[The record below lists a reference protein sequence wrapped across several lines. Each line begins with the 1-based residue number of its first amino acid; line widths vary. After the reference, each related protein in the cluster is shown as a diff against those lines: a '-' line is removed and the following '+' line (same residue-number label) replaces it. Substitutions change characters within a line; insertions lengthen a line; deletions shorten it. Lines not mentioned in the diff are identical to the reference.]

1 MYVNLFIVCVL
12 FYKPSMHYS
21 ESILQM
27 EDVAVQVGDDVTFH
41 CFHPKD
47 QLNRVMW
54 FKQTLGERPVLVA
67 SSYHWT
73 QKSILYDDFE
83 KSMRFRVGAGIGSF
97 NLTIQETAQSD
108 SATYYCAVS
117 FSNVVYFGA
126 GTNLVLRG
134 SKSNRSHIL
143 QQPHPE
149 ITLSGGNV
157 TLLCTIQNEQESCR
171 GDHKVYWFKHG
182 LGKSHSGIIYTQG
195 SCKNS
200 SVSPTKSC
208 VYSLSLRNIKPSDD
222 GTYYCA
228 VVTCKEILFGNG
240 INLVSYD
247 EHKGQHIKIYILI
260 GLAAL
265 LTVSFISNI
274 LLCIKKMKG
283 NTSQHVHATDN
294 IVSSVQY
301 HRTSDLN
308 YAALKF
314 TRQSS
319 RQQREER
326 QRLTEYSGLKC
337 KNSVL

>member
-12 FYKPSMHYS
+12 FYKPCKYNTTTVMVSQVFLEPSLLFIVSLMFQQMSSHYFTAMHYS
-21 ESILQM
+21 GSILQM
-27 EDVAVQVGDDVTFH
+27 EDVAVQVGDDVTFY

-73 QKSILYDDFE
+73 QKSVLYDDFE
-83 KSMRFRVGAGIGSF
+83 KSIRFRAGAGIGSF

-134 SKSNRSHIL
+134 DNVL
-143 QQPHPE
+143 QSQIHD
-149 ITLSGGNV
+149 ISSAGGNV

-240 INLVSYD
+240 INLVSYG
-247 EHKGQHIKIYILI
+247 K
-260 GLAAL
+260 
-265 LTVSFISNI
+265 
-274 LLCIKKMKG
+274 C
-283 NTSQHVHATDN
+283 
-294 IVSSVQY
+294 Y

>member
-1 MYVNLFIVCVL
+1 MYVILFIVWVL
-12 FYKPSMHYS
+12 FYKPCKYKTTIVMVSQVFLETSVLFIVSLMFQQMSSHYFTAMQYS
-21 ESILQM
+21 ESVLQI

-73 QKSILYDDFE
+73 QKSVLYDDFE
-83 KSMRFRVGAGIGSF
+83 KSKRFRVGAGIGSF
-97 NLTIQETAQSD
+97 NLTIQKTAQSD
-108 SATYYCAVS
+108 SAAYYCAVS

-126 GTNLVLRG
+126 GTNLVIRG
-134 SKSNRSHIL
+134 DNVL
-143 QQPHPE
+143 QSQIHD
-149 ITLSGGNV
+149 ISSTGGNV
-157 TLLCTIQNEQESCR
+157 TLLCTIQNEQDSCG

-200 SVSPTKSC
+200 SMAVSPTKSC
-208 VYSLSLRNIKPSDD
+208 LYSLSLRNIKPSDA

-228 VVTCKEILFGNG
+228 VVTCTDILFGHG
-240 INLVSYD
+240 INL
-247 EHKGQHIKIYILI
+247 
-260 GLAAL
+260 
-265 LTVSFISNI
+265 
-274 LLCIKKMKG
+274 
-283 NTSQHVHATDN
+283 TSDGK
-294 IVSSVQY
+294 
-301 HRTSDLN
+301 TSDLN

-314 TRQSS
+314 TSQSS

-326 QRLTEYSGLKC
+326 QRPTEYSGLKC
-337 KNSVL
+337 KNSLS

>member
-1 MYVNLFIVCVL
+1 MSTSCSCLHTVL
-12 FYKPSMHYS
+12 STMQYS
-21 ESILQM
+21 ESVLQI

-73 QKSILYDDFE
+73 QKSVLYDDFE
-83 KSMRFRVGAGIGSF
+83 KSKRFRVGAGIGSF
-97 NLTIQETAQSD
+97 NLTIQKTAQSD
-108 SATYYCAVS
+108 SAAYYCAVS

-126 GTNLVLRG
+126 GTNLVIRG
-134 SKSNRSHIL
+134 DNVL
-143 QQPHPE
+143 QSQIHD
-149 ITLSGGNV
+149 ISSTGGNV
-157 TLLCTIQNEQESCR
+157 TLLCTIQNEQDSCG

-200 SVSPTKSC
+200 SMAVSPTKSC
-208 VYSLSLRNIKPSDD
+208 LYSLSLRNIKPSDA

-228 VVTCKEILFGNG
+228 VVTCTDILFGHG
-240 INLVSYD
+240 INL
-247 EHKGQHIKIYILI
+247 
-260 GLAAL
+260 
-265 LTVSFISNI
+265 
-274 LLCIKKMKG
+274 
-283 NTSQHVHATDN
+283 TSDGKC
-294 IVSSVQY
+294 Y

-314 TRQSS
+314 TSQSS

-326 QRLTEYSGLKC
+326 QRPTEYSGLKC
-337 KNSVL
+337 KNSLS

>member
-1 MYVNLFIVCVL
+1 MVSQVFLETSVLFIVSL
-12 FYKPSMHYS
+12 MFQQMSSHYFTAMQYS
-21 ESILQM
+21 ESVLQI

-73 QKSILYDDFE
+73 QKSVLYDDFE
-83 KSMRFRVGAGIGSF
+83 KSKRFRVGAGIGSF
-97 NLTIQETAQSD
+97 NLTIQKTAQSD
-108 SATYYCAVS
+108 SAAYYCAVS

-126 GTNLVLRG
+126 GTNL
-134 SKSNRSHIL
+134 
-143 QQPHPE
+143 QP
-149 ITLSGGNV
+149 TSSGGNV
-157 TLLCTIQNEQESCR
+157 TLLCTIQNEQDSCG

-200 SVSPTKSC
+200 SMAVSPTKSC
-208 VYSLSLRNIKPSDD
+208 LYSLSLRNIKPSDA

-228 VVTCKEILFGNG
+228 VVTCTDILFGHG
-240 INLVSYD
+240 INLTSDVV
-247 EHKGQHIKIYILI
+247 YILSSHF
-260 GLAAL
+260 
-265 LTVSFISNI
+265 TVDDAVF
-274 LLCIKKMKG
+274 L
-283 NTSQHVHATDN
+283 
-294 IVSSVQY
+294 Y

-314 TRQSS
+314 TSQSS

-326 QRLTEYSGLKC
+326 QRPTEYSGLKC
-337 KNSVL
+337 KNSLS

>member
-1 MYVNLFIVCVL
+1 MQ
-12 FYKPSMHYS
+12 YS
-21 ESILQM
+21 KSILQT
-27 EDVAVQVGDDVTFH
+27 EDVAAQVGDDVTFY

-54 FKQTLGERPVLVA
+54 LKQTLGERPVLVA

-73 QKSILYDDFE
+73 QKSVLYDDFK
-83 KSMRFRVGAGIGSF
+83 KSKRFRVGTLSGSF
-97 NLTIQETAQSD
+97 NLTIQKTAESD

-126 GTNLVLRG
+126 GTHLVLRG
-134 SKSNRSHIL
+134 SKSNRIHIL

-149 ITLSGGNV
+149 ITSSGGNV
-157 TLLCTIQNEQESCR
+157 TLLCTIQNEQESCG

-182 LGKSHSGIIYTQG
+182 LEKSHSGIIYTQG

-200 SVSPTKSC
+200 SVAVSPTKSC

-240 INLVSYD
+240 INLASYD
-247 EHKGQHIKIYILI
+247 EGKGQQINIYILI

-274 LLCIKKMKG
+274 LLCVKKMKG

-314 TRQSS
+314 TRRNS
-319 RQQREER
+319 RQQREES
-326 QRLTEYSGLKC
+326 QRPTEYSGLKY